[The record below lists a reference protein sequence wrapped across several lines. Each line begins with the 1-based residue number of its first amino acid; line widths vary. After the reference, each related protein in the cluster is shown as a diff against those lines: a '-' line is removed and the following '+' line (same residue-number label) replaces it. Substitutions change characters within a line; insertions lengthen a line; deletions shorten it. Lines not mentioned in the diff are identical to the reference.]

1 VRKTPPEFGQ
11 NRLISVLLKHNPL
24 QINAFIFSKNL
35 HNPEVSGSN
44 PGLATKPLNKVERLF
59 SFKAASQA
67 RLFKL
72 TRTKKAKQQ
81 TKFVVWKALGKA
93 NLRG

>member
-1 VRKTPPEFGQ
+1 
-11 NRLISVLLKHNPL
+11 L
-24 QINAFIFSKNL
+24 KNL

-44 PGLATKPLNKVERLF
+44 PDLATKPLNKVERLF

-67 RLFKL
+67 RLCKL

-93 NLRG
+93 TYEDDNAQHWQSHYGSNWQH